1 MSSKRGHFGASD
13 GDDGAKTKNNQFHS
27 IIDRLKTAAASDRAA
42 YDALTLEDARS
53 RLDASRRIGFN
64 VTASLEIEQARKRQ
78 LVETFLKHEM
88 QLPTIEKSD
97 DDEDGANAT
106 RGAEDALEA
115 SLRDDD
121 DDEKKE
127 GKKNDDDD
135 DDDDDIAQ
143 LKRRLATSQL
153 EARKNL
159 RLAKRTRRLCD
170 AMVQMLKDKGV
181 EQLEPPRAL

>member
-13 GDDGAKTKNNQFHS
+13 DDGATKNNQFHS

-115 SLRDDD
+115 SLRD
-121 DDEKKE
+121 EKKE
-127 GKKNDDDD
+127 GKKNDDD

>member
-13 GDDGAKTKNNQFHS
+13 DDDATKHNQFHS

-135 DDDDDIAQ
+135 DDDDDDIAQ

>member
-1 MSSKRGHFGASD
+1 MSSKRGHGASD
-13 GDDGAKTKNNQFHS
+13 GDDATKHNQFHS

-115 SLRDDD
+115 SLRDD
-121 DDEKKE
+121 EKKE
-127 GKKNDDDD
+127 GKKNDD

>member
-1 MSSKRGHFGASD
+1 MSSKRGHGASD
-13 GDDGAKTKNNQFHS
+13 GDDATKHNQFHS

-115 SLRDDD
+115 SLRD
-121 DDEKKE
+121 EKKE
-127 GKKNDDDD
+127 GKKNDDD

>member
-1 MSSKRGHFGASD
+1 MSSKRGGAHTASKD
-13 GDDGAKTKNNQFHS
+13 ATTTKQNQFHS

-97 DDEDGANAT
+97 DEDANAT
-106 RGAEDALEA
+106 TREAEDALEA
-115 SLRDDD
+115 SLRGDEKEGKD
-121 DDEKKE
+121 DDEE
-127 GKKNDDDD
+127 DGVG
-135 DDDDDIAQ
+135 DDDIAQ
-143 LKRRLATSQL
+143 LKRRLVTSQL

>member
-13 GDDGAKTKNNQFHS
+13 GDDDAKTKNNQFHS

-97 DDEDGANAT
+97 DENANAT
-106 RGAEDALEA
+106 TREAEDALEA
-115 SLRDDD
+115 SLRGDEKEGKD
-121 DDEKKE
+121 DDEE
-127 GKKNDDDD
+127 DGVG
-135 DDDDDIAQ
+135 DDDIAQ

>member
-1 MSSKRGHFGASD
+1 MSSKRGHGASD
-13 GDDGAKTKNNQFHS
+13 DDDATKNNQFHS

-135 DDDDDIAQ
+135 DDIAQ

>member
-1 MSSKRGHFGASD
+1 MSSKRGHGASD
-13 GDDGAKTKNNQFHS
+13 DDDATKHNQFHS

-135 DDDDDIAQ
+135 DDDIAQ

>member
-1 MSSKRGHFGASD
+1 MSSKRGHGASD
-13 GDDGAKTKNNQFHS
+13 GDDATKNNQFHS

-115 SLRDDD
+115 SLRD
-121 DDEKKE
+121 EKKE
-127 GKKNDDDD
+127 GKKNDDD

>member
-1 MSSKRGHFGASD
+1 MSSKRGHGASD
-13 GDDGAKTKNNQFHS
+13 GDDATKHNQFHS

-42 YDALTLEDARS
+42 YDALTLEDAQS

-115 SLRDDD
+115 SLRD
-121 DDEKKE
+121 EKKE

-135 DDDDDIAQ
+135 ADDDIAQ

>member
-1 MSSKRGHFGASD
+1 MSSKRGGADTFASKD
-13 GDDGAKTKNNQFHS
+13 ATTTKQNQFHS

-42 YDALTLEDARS
+42 YDGLTLEDARS

-97 DDEDGANAT
+97 DEDANNAT
-106 RGAEDALEA
+106 TREAEDALEA
-115 SLRDDD
+115 SLRGDEKEGKD
-121 DDEKKE
+121 DDEE
-127 GKKNDDDD
+127 DGVG
-135 DDDDDIAQ
+135 DDDIAQ

>member
-1 MSSKRGHFGASD
+1 MSSKRGHGASD
-13 GDDGAKTKNNQFHS
+13 DDDATKNNQFHS

-143 LKRRLATSQL
+143 LKRQLATSQL

>member
-1 MSSKRGHFGASD
+1 MSSKRGHGASD
-13 GDDGAKTKNNQFHS
+13 GDDATKHNQFHS

-115 SLRDDD
+115 SLRD
-121 DDEKKE
+121 EKKE
-127 GKKNDDDD
+127 GKKNDD

>member
-13 GDDGAKTKNNQFHS
+13 GDDDATKNNQFHS

-64 VTASLEIEQARKRQ
+64 VTASLEIDHARKRQ
-78 LVETFLKHEM
+78 RVETFLNHEM

-115 SLRDDD
+115 SLRDD
-121 DDEKKE
+121 EKKE

-135 DDDDDIAQ
+135 VNDDDIAQ

>member
-1 MSSKRGHFGASD
+1 MSSKRGGADASKD
-13 GDDGAKTKNNQFHS
+13 ATTKQNQFHS

-42 YDALTLEDARS
+42 YDGLTLEDARS

-97 DDEDGANAT
+97 DEDANAT
-106 RGAEDALEA
+106 TREAEDALEA
-115 SLRDDD
+115 SLRDDEKEGND
-121 DDEKKE
+121 DDE
-127 GKKNDDDD
+127 GDGVG
-135 DDDDDIAQ
+135 DDDIAQ

>member
-1 MSSKRGHFGASD
+1 MSSKRGHGASD
-13 GDDGAKTKNNQFHS
+13 DDDATKNNQFHS

-88 QLPTIEKSD
+88 QLPTIEKND

-127 GKKNDDDD
+127 GKKND

>member
-13 GDDGAKTKNNQFHS
+13 DDDATKNNQFHS

-135 DDDDDIAQ
+135 VNDDDIAQ

>member
-1 MSSKRGHFGASD
+1 MSSKRGGADTASKD
-13 GDDGAKTKNNQFHS
+13 ATTTKQNQFHS

-115 SLRDDD
+115 SLRDD
-121 DDEKKE
+121 EKKE
-127 GKKNDDDD
+127 GKKNDDDDDD

>member
-1 MSSKRGHFGASD
+1 MSSKRGHGASD
-13 GDDGAKTKNNQFHS
+13 DDDDTKHNQFHS

-135 DDDDDIAQ
+135 DDIAQ

>member
-1 MSSKRGHFGASD
+1 MSSKRGGADTIASKD
-13 GDDGAKTKNNQFHS
+13 ATTTKQNQFHS

-42 YDALTLEDARS
+42 YDGLTLEDARS

-97 DDEDGANAT
+97 DEDANAT
-106 RGAEDALEA
+106 TREAEDALEA
-115 SLRDDD
+115 SLRGDEKEGKD
-121 DDEKKE
+121 DDEE
-127 GKKNDDDD
+127 DGVG
-135 DDDDDIAQ
+135 DDIAQ

>member
-1 MSSKRGHFGASD
+1 MSSKRGGADTFASKD
-13 GDDGAKTKNNQFHS
+13 ATTTKQNQFHS

-42 YDALTLEDARS
+42 YDGLTLEDARS

-97 DDEDGANAT
+97 DEDANAT
-106 RGAEDALEA
+106 TREAEDALEA
-115 SLRDDD
+115 SLRGDEKEGKD
-121 DDEKKE
+121 DDEE
-127 GKKNDDDD
+127 DGVG
-135 DDDDDIAQ
+135 DDDIAQ

>member
-1 MSSKRGHFGASD
+1 MSSKRGHGASD
-13 GDDGAKTKNNQFHS
+13 DDDATKHNQFHS

-115 SLRDDD
+115 SLRD
-121 DDEKKE
+121 EKKE

>member
-1 MSSKRGHFGASD
+1 MSSKRGHGASD
-13 GDDGAKTKNNQFHS
+13 DDDATKHNQFHS

-135 DDDDDIAQ
+135 DDIAQ

>member
-1 MSSKRGHFGASD
+1 MSSKRGGADTASKD
-13 GDDGAKTKNNQFHS
+13 ATTTKQNQFHS

-88 QLPTIEKSD
+88 QLPTIDEKSD
-97 DDEDGANAT
+97 EDEDANAT
-106 RGAEDALEA
+106 TREAEDALEA
-115 SLRDDD
+115 SLRDDEKEGKD
-121 DDEKKE
+121 DDEE
-127 GKKNDDDD
+127 DGVG
-135 DDDDDIAQ
+135 DDDIAQ

>member
-115 SLRDDD
+115 SLRDD
-121 DDEKKE
+121 EKKE

-135 DDDDDIAQ
+135 VNDDDIAQ

>member
-1 MSSKRGHFGASD
+1 MSSKRGGADTFASKD
-13 GDDGAKTKNNQFHS
+13 ATTTKQNQFHS

-42 YDALTLEDARS
+42 YDGLTLEDARS

-97 DDEDGANAT
+97 DEDANAT
-106 RGAEDALEA
+106 TREAEDALEA
-115 SLRDDD
+115 SLRGDEKEGKD
-121 DDEKKE
+121 DDEE
-127 GKKNDDDD
+127 DGVG
-135 DDDDDIAQ
+135 DDDIAQ

-159 RLAKRTRRLCD
+159 RLAKRTRRLCN

>member
-1 MSSKRGHFGASD
+1 MSSKRGHGASD
-13 GDDGAKTKNNQFHS
+13 DDDATKNNQFHS

-135 DDDDDIAQ
+135 VNDDDIAQ

>member
-13 GDDGAKTKNNQFHS
+13 DDDATKHNQFHS

-97 DDEDGANAT
+97 DDE
-106 RGAEDALEA
+106 
-115 SLRDDD
+115 
-121 DDEKKE
+121 KKE
-127 GKKNDDDD
+127 GKKNDDDDDD

>member
-1 MSSKRGHFGASD
+1 M
-13 GDDGAKTKNNQFHS
+13 
-27 IIDRLKTAAASDRAA
+27 KTAAASDRAA

-97 DDEDGANAT
+97 DENANAT
-106 RGAEDALEA
+106 TREAEDALEA
-115 SLRDDD
+115 SLRGDEKEGKD
-121 DDEKKE
+121 DDEE
-127 GKKNDDDD
+127 DGVG
-135 DDDDDIAQ
+135 DDDIAQ
-143 LKRRLATSQL
+143 LKRQLATSQL

>member
-1 MSSKRGHFGASD
+1 MSSKRGGADNTARSKD
-13 GDDGAKTKNNQFHS
+13 ATTTKQNQFHS

-97 DDEDGANAT
+97 DEDANAT
-106 RGAEDALEA
+106 TREAEDALEA
-115 SLRDDD
+115 SLRGDEKEGKD
-121 DDEKKE
+121 DDEE
-127 GKKNDDDD
+127 DGVG
-135 DDDDDIAQ
+135 DDDIVQ
-143 LKRRLATSQL
+143 LKRRLVTSQL

>member
-1 MSSKRGHFGASD
+1 MSSKRGHGASD
-13 GDDGAKTKNNQFHS
+13 GDDATKHNQFHS

-115 SLRDDD
+115 SLRD
-121 DDEKKE
+121 EKKE
-127 GKKNDDDD
+127 GKNDDDD

>member
-13 GDDGAKTKNNQFHS
+13 GDDDATKNNQFHS

-115 SLRDDD
+115 SLRD
-121 DDEKKE
+121 EKKE
-127 GKKNDDDD
+127 GKKNDD

>member
-1 MSSKRGHFGASD
+1 MSSKRGGADTASKD
-13 GDDGAKTKNNQFHS
+13 ATTTKQNQFHS

-42 YDALTLEDARS
+42 YDGLTLEDARS

-135 DDDDDIAQ
+135 DDDIAQ

>member
-1 MSSKRGHFGASD
+1 MSSKRGGADTASKD
-13 GDDGAKTKNNQFHS
+13 ATTTKQNQFHS

-42 YDALTLEDARS
+42 YDGLTLEDARS

-88 QLPTIEKSD
+88 QLPTIDEKSD
-97 DDEDGANAT
+97 DDEDANAT
-106 RGAEDALEA
+106 TREAEDALEA
-115 SLRDDD
+115 SLRDD
-121 DDEKKE
+121 EKE
-127 GKKNDDDD
+127 GKDDDD
-135 DDDDDIAQ
+135 ANDDDIAQ

>member
-1 MSSKRGHFGASD
+1 MSSKRGGADTFASKD
-13 GDDGAKTKNNQFHS
+13 ATTTKHNQFHS

-53 RLDASRRIGFN
+53 RLDASHRIGFN

-135 DDDDDIAQ
+135 DDDIAQ

>member
-1 MSSKRGHFGASD
+1 MSSKRGGADASKD
-13 GDDGAKTKNNQFHS
+13 ATTKQNQFHS

-42 YDALTLEDARS
+42 YDGLTLEDARS

-97 DDEDGANAT
+97 DEDANAT
-106 RGAEDALEA
+106 TREAEDALEA
-115 SLRDDD
+115 SLRGDEKEEKD
-121 DDEKKE
+121 DDEE
-127 GKKNDDDD
+127 DGVG
-135 DDDDDIAQ
+135 DDDIAQ

>member
-13 GDDGAKTKNNQFHS
+13 DDDDDAKTKNNQFHS

-135 DDDDDIAQ
+135 DDDIAQ